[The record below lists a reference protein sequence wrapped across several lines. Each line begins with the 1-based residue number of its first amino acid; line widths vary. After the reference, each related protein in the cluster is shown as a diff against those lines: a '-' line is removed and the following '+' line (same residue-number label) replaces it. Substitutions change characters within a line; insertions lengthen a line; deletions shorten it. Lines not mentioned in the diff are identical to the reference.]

1 MKIPLAYESTLF
13 DSAPV
18 SVENGLRILLS
29 DTSIPSSLVMRI
41 HVLLSDRVLPDGSIT
56 TGRGALAHLSHSINE
71 NYSSILKAT
80 YLQGREV
87 FLGPGCLLFE
97 ALRSGGVAVG
107 RIREEGFGCL
117 SSLTNDY
124 LYYFDPL
131 YSSLLPEGVERVED
145 MIMTANR
152 KIRISSLGEK
162 DRVEEEKRELLILE
176 RV

>member
-1 MKIPLAYESTLF
+1 MLIERSGTLKIVYINRF
-13 DSAPV
+13 
-18 SVENGLRILLS
+18 R
-29 DTSIPSSLVMRI
+29 
-41 HVLLSDRVLPDGSIT
+41 
-56 TGRGALAHLSHSINE
+56 LAHTVQPVLGLLTYFRGPISINE

-117 SSLTNDY
+117 SALTNDY

-131 YSSLLPEGVERVED
+131 YSSPLPEGVERVED

-152 KIRISSLGEK
+152 KIRISTLGEK